1 MMLHVK
7 QRQVCRGERFLLAQR
22 KKKKQNK
29 QEQLQEN
36 TENTTA
42 CLPFSSDLPQMMK
55 DIDHVPYSTWGF
67 FDL

>member
-7 QRQVCRGERFLLAQR
+7 QRQLCRGERFCWHEE
-22 KKKKQNK
+22 NK
-29 QEQLQEN
+29 QERLQKNSESM
-36 TENTTA
+36 TA
-42 CLPFSSDLPQMMK
+42 CLPFFPDLPQMMK